1 MYQIM
6 ILEAFL
12 LDLYENTKL
21 GDQSASKAPIL
32 SNITIPK
39 SNLRNL
45 EETLPNPA
53 L

>member
-12 LDLYENTKL
+12 HNSYENTKL
-21 GDQSASKAPIL
+21 GDQSASKVPIL
-32 SNITIPK
+32 GKITIPK